1 MNTGYREKKE
11 EFSLI
16 LPARG
21 AVSVT
26 AWWKGEWLVR
36 LDLSPGS
43 KMQDFDS
50 PLSHF
55 LSDILMGIKSSVQV
69 KYRLVGTPFQ
79 IRVWEATRQI
89 PHGEVISYGEL
100 GKRIGCAS
108 PRAVGQALKANPLPI
123 IVPCHRVVGKDGTLT
138 GFSCGLAIKEKLIY
152 AEKLKFMRKDE
163 DSSCKRQ
170 S

>member
-21 AVSVT
+21 TVSVT
-26 AWWKGEWLVR
+26 AWWKGERLVR

-43 KMQDFDS
+43 ERKQAVDS
-50 PLSHF
+50 PLSQF
-55 LSDILMGIKSSVQV
+55 LSDCLMGIKSSVQV
-69 KYRLVGTPFQ
+69 KYQLVGTPFQ
-79 IRVWEATRQI
+79 VRVWEATRQI

-123 IVPCHRVVGKDGTLT
+123 IVPCHRVVGKDGALT
-138 GFSCGLAIKEKLIY
+138 GFSCGLVIKENLIY
-152 AEKLKFMRKDE
+152 AEKFMRKDE
-163 DSSCKRQ
+163 DSSSKRQ